1 MVAALE
7 GGMKLVLTEPAVKDL
22 VLVGGGHTHLT
33 VLKRFG
39 MQPVR
44 GVRLTLV
51 SRTSQS
57 PYSGMLP
64 GHIAGHYT
72 HEEMHFDLWAL
83 CRFAGA
89 RFIHAEVDA
98 LDPGTRQ
105 LHLQGR
111 PPLEFDFL
119 SINTGATPALPD
131 VPELPPALTP
141 VKPIDAFSPRFE
153 ALLTRVAA
161 RSGPSRI
168 GVVGGGAGGVELLLA
183 ARHRL
188 HRHFAAIGRDPAA
201 LSFHLITAGVDLLES
216 HNARTRARFH
226 TEFRRQGVIAHTG
239 MRIVSFQGERLVA
252 ADGRALALDE
262 VLWVTQAAP
271 APWFR
276 ESGLAVDE
284 GGFLRVGLDLQVE
297 NAPGIFAA
305 GDCAA
310 VRGHPR
316 PKAGV
321 YAVRQG
327 PLLADNLHRAVVGR
341 PLRRAAPQTR
351 ALSLIATGPR
361 HAVASRGGWSFS
373 GAWVWRW
380 KDFIDRRFMQAFQTL
395 PAMPAAATGRVPE
408 ALASELTRVG
418 VDAPRC
424 GGCGA
429 KVAANVLAAALPT
442 IPAAAGLLRHDDAAV
457 TRTPEGQVAVHS
469 IDGFRSF
476 IGDPFVF
483 GAIATA
489 HALSDLHAVGA
500 SPHSALAYLTLPL
513 NGERL
518 MQRDLIQLIAG
529 IVSVLKDD
537 GAALVGGHTAEGAEM
552 SAAIAV
558 QGHADPARL
567 WHKDTPQAGDALI
580 LTRPLGTGILLA
592 GLMQGTVPGSAIDP
606 LLASLR
612 ETNAGAARVASA
624 FDIHAATDVTGF
636 GLAGHLAEMLRR
648 GGLVAHLE
656 LDALPLHAGAQA
668 AAARG
673 VRSSLHV
680 HNAHLPP
687 SIVLAE
693 STAAATLLPLLFDPQ
708 TSGGLLF
715 ALPAIE
721 AAACLAALH
730 TAGCTSARRIGD
742 LRAAP

>member
-1 MVAALE
+1 MVAFLQ
-7 GGMKLVLTEPAVKDL
+7 GGTKLVLTEPAVKDL
-22 VLVGGGHTHLT
+22 VLVGGGHAHLT

-39 MQPVR
+39 MRPVR
-44 GVRLTLV
+44 GLRLTLV

-72 HEEMHFDLWAL
+72 REEMHFDLWAL

-89 RFIHAEVDA
+89 RFVHAEVEG
-98 LDPGTRQ
+98 LDPRTRQ
-105 LHLQGR
+105 LQLRGR
-111 PPLEFDFL
+111 PPLEFDWL
-119 SINTGATPALPD
+119 SINAGATPALPAGL
-131 VPELPPALTP
+131 ELAPGLTP
-141 VKPIDAFSPRFE
+141 VKPIDEFSLRFD
-153 ALLTRVAA
+153 ALLARVMTRP
-161 RSGPSRI
+161 GPSRI

-183 ARHRL
+183 VRHRL
-188 HRHFAAIGRDPAA
+188 HAQFAQVGRDPAA
-201 LSFHLITAGVDLLES
+201 LSFHLVTAGADVLES
-216 HNARTRARFH
+216 HNARTRARFR
-226 TEFRRQGVIAHTG
+226 TEFARQGVSAHTH
-239 MRIVSFQGERLVA
+239 MRIVGVLGERLTA
-252 ADGRALALDE
+252 ADGRSLELDE

-276 ESGLAVDE
+276 QSGLAVDE
-284 GGFLRVGLDLQVE
+284 DGFLRVGLDLQVE

-327 PLLADNLHRAVVGR
+327 PLLADNLCRAAVGK
-341 PLRRAAPQTR
+341 PLRRATPQR
-351 ALSLIATGPR
+351 QALSLIATGPR
-361 HAVASRGGWSFS
+361 HAVASRGNWCCA

-380 KDFIDRRFMQAFQTL
+380 KDAIDRRFMQAFQTL
-395 PAMPAAATGRVPE
+395 RAMPDRGKRRAPG
-408 ALASELTRVG
+408 ALAPELARVG
-418 VDAPRC
+418 ADEPRC

-429 KVAANVLAAALPT
+429 KVAANILAAALPKLPVT
-442 IPAAAGLLRHDDAAV
+442 ADLLPHDDAAV
-457 TRTPEGQVAVHS
+457 TRTPAGQVAVHS

-476 IGDPFVF
+476 VEDPFVF
-483 GAIATA
+483 GAIAAA

-513 NGERL
+513 NGEAL
-518 MQRDLIQLIAG
+518 MQRDLAQLTAG
-529 IVSVLKDD
+529 ILSVLDAD

-552 SAAIAV
+552 SAALAV

-567 WHKDTPQAGDALI
+567 WPKDSPRAGDALI

-592 GLMQGTVPGSAIDP
+592 GLMQGVVPGRVIDP
-606 LLASLR
+606 LLANLR
-612 ETNAGAARVASA
+612 VTNASAARVASA

-648 GGLVAHLE
+648 GGLVAQID
-656 LDALPLHAGAQA
+656 LDALPVHAGARD

-680 HNAHLPP
+680 HNAHLPS
-687 SIVLAE
+687 SIVLAG
-693 STAAATLLPLLFDPQ
+693 SAATPDLQALLFDPQ

-715 ALPAIE
+715 ALPAAE
-721 AAACLAALH
+721 ASACLRALQD
-730 TAGCTSARRIGD
+730 AGCPGARRIGD
-742 LRAAP
+742 LRAAV